1 MQVLLKKKTDRNS
14 VNEIIMLVL
23 SSILLASNINQ
34 PSLVDIRICRLGGK
48 IFHILMNNGKVK
60 YRGRWRRFLLSE
72 LWFFIH
78 MRSFS
83 TLRVYRN
90 FDIRLKCV
98 VNNLYGWP
106 YEFMPIKKPWIELSK
121 HLYLCKEGT
130 RDLRLKFRV
139 IR

>member
-1 MQVLLKKKTDRNS
+1 MQVLLKTKTDRNS

-98 VNNLYGWP
+98 VIWLA
-106 YEFMPIKKPWIELSK
+106 
-121 HLYLCKEGT
+121 
-130 RDLRLKFRV
+130 LRLYAH
-139 IR
+139 

>member
-48 IFHILMNNGKVK
+48 IFHILMNKGKVK

-98 VNNLYGWP
+98 VIWLA
-106 YEFMPIKKPWIELSK
+106 
-121 HLYLCKEGT
+121 
-130 RDLRLKFRV
+130 LRV
-139 IR
+139 YAH

>member
-60 YRGRWRRFLLSE
+60 HRGRWRRFYCLNCG
-72 LWFFIH
+72 F
-78 MRSFS
+78 SFTCDHS
-83 TLRVYRN
+83 ARYVFTETLT
-90 FDIRLKCV
+90 L
-98 VNNLYGWP
+98 
-106 YEFMPIKKPWIELSK
+106 
-121 HLYLCKEGT
+121 
-130 RDLRLKFRV
+130 DLNV
-139 IR
+139 